1 MKTLSKRGGSRDV
14 MMTRNNMMIL
24 FNLLKRL
31 IDEAKFLIVG
41 SPFSIITLLKI
52 NLQHKIDRVQDNLC
66 IQYVVL
72 LYSHYHKV
80 NIMYDQHTWK
90 HNVSTIHV

>member
-14 MMTRNNMMIL
+14 MTRNNMMTL

-31 IDEAKFLIVG
+31 IDEAKFVIVG

-72 LYSHYHKV
+72 LYSHYYKV
-80 NIMYDQHTWK
+80 NMYDQHTWK